1 VTGCDFKMA
10 GMDDIGLSEAAD
22 ALVAGGITGPHMSHR
37 RRGNISKI
45 HSMLKD
51 DVESRFGIS
60 GFERYSAAEIL
71 ELMARLTGCSKDPDD
86 PLEQDYID
94 PSLTIAAIVAGA
106 RRLRSAAEGGQSL
119 LAATGHPTGL
129 LEHHMRVV
137 DAYRAAGGRVTLP
150 REQELFARGGR
161 TRIRYVGSVAC
172 LCDGASLLHTHS
184 SEAMEA
190 LLEAKPWPEIV
201 LADHGYAGAALERD
215 IATVAFMDINDQAL
229 ALPWDE
235 GKDVVIVPLDDN
247 REPRFYEP
255 SWKLFEQILAGGE
268 PRP

>member
-1 VTGCDFKMA
+1 MTGM
-10 GMDDIGLSEAAD
+10 GDIGLSEATE
-22 ALVAGGITGPHMSHR
+22 ALVAGGIAGRHVSHR
-37 RRGNISKI
+37 RRGNIAKI

-51 DVESRFGIS
+51 DVESRFGLS
-60 GFERYSAAEIL
+60 GFERYSAPEIL

-106 RRLRSAAEGGQSL
+106 RRLRLAAEGGHSL

-137 DAYRAAGGRVTLP
+137 DAYRSVGGKVIIP
-150 REQELFARGGR
+150 REQELFARGGT

-190 LLEAKPWPEIV
+190 LLEAKPWPDIV
-201 LADHGYAGAALERD
+201 LADHGYAGAALERG
-215 IATVAFMDINDQAL
+215 IPTVAFMDINDQAL
-229 ALPWDE
+229 AVPWDE

-247 REPRFYEP
+247 REPRLYEP
-255 SWKLFEQILAGGE
+255 SWRLFEQVLAGRQPVG
-268 PRP
+268 

>member
-1 VTGCDFKMA
+1 MT
-10 GMDDIGLSEAAD
+10 GMDDIGLTEAAD
-22 ALVAGGITGPHMSHR
+22 ALVAGAIAGPHVSHR

-51 DVESRFGIS
+51 DVESRFGLT
-60 GFERYSAAEIL
+60 GFERYSAPQIL

-86 PLEQDYID
+86 PQEQDYID

-106 RRLRSAAEGGQSL
+106 HRLRRAAEGGRTL

-129 LEHHMRVV
+129 LEHHMRVM
-137 DAYRAAGGRVTLP
+137 DAYRAAGGDVIIP

-161 TRIRYVGSVAC
+161 ARIRYVGSVAC

-190 LLEAKPWPEIV
+190 LLEAKPWPDIV
-201 LADHGYAGAALERD
+201 LADHGFAGAALERG
-215 IATVAFMDINDQAL
+215 IPAVAFMDINDQAL
-229 ALPWDE
+229 AVPWDE

-255 SWKLFEQILAGGE
+255 SWRLFQLILAGGE
-268 PRP
+268 PGA